1 MGPVTVRLGALVAR
15 LLFASA
21 LSSQEDTVVEEPVAA
36 SPCFFINPPQN
47 MDTILEQIEHNG
59 FKCVSEA
66 QQT

>member
-21 LSSQEDTVVEEPVAA
+21 LSSQQDTVVEEPVAA
-36 SPCFFINPPQN
+36 SRFFINPPQN

-59 FKCVSEA
+59 YKCVSEA
-66 QQT
+66 HQT